1 MKEKARP
8 KGRWGVGER
17 LQSGFSLK
25 NSALYYKLLKCFFFE
40 YKYKYVQSLIWI
52 GIFVEFFKHLLSA
65 SKAWVGGGER
75 TGGGIFIKD
84 RVIEADCKHY

>member
-8 KGRWGVGER
+8 EGRRRVGER
-17 LQSGFSLK
+17 LQSGVSLK

-65 SKAWVGGGER
+65 LKAWVGGGER
-75 TGGGIFIKD
+75 TGGGTL
-84 RVIEADCKHY
+84 